1 MKKYKV
7 GLIHATLN
15 SVNPILEAF
24 ATNFPEIETF
34 NFMDEGLLKALDKE
48 GEITP
53 ALVERF
59 ASLLGRAVETEV
71 DGILLSCSAYSPTIT
86 EMRKRFP
93 QLPIENVDDAMIE
106 QAVKLGSKI
115 GVVATVATAG
125 PTTEK
130 AVLEKAAALGKEV
143 EVLVEVNTE
152 AFTALSK
159 KDYETHDS
167 YIASSV
173 NKLLNNKVDVIIL
186 AQLSMA
192 RAKTALKDVEIP
204 ILTSPEISS
213 NKIVS
218 ELESFYR

>member
-1 MKKYKV
+1 MKNYKV

-15 SVNPILEAF
+15 SVEPILEAMGK
-24 ATNFPEIETF
+24 NFPEVETV
-34 NFMDEGLLKALDKE
+34 NFMDEGLLRALDKE

-53 ALVERF
+53 KLVERF

-93 QLPIENVDDAMIE
+93 NLPIENVDDAMIE

-130 AVLEKAAALGKEV
+130 AVKDKAEILGKDV
-143 EVLVEVNTE
+143 EVLVEINTE
-152 AFTALSK
+152 AFAALNK
-159 KDYETHDS
+159 KEFELHDS
-167 YIASSV
+167 LIASSV
-173 NKLLNNKVDVIIL
+173 KQLLNNQVDLIIL

-192 RAKTALKDVEIP
+192 RAKTVLKDVAIP

-218 ELESFYR
+218 EIEAFYR

>member
-1 MKKYKV
+1 MKNYKV

-15 SVNPILEAF
+15 SVNPILAAF
-24 ATNFPEIETF
+24 AKNFPEIETV
-34 NFMDEGLLKALDKE
+34 NFMDEGLLSALDKE

-53 ALVERF
+53 KLVERF

-93 QLPIENVDDAMIE
+93 KLPIENVDDAMIE
-106 QAVKLGSKI
+106 QAVKLGNRI
-115 GVVATVATAG
+115 GVVASVATAG

-130 AVLEKAAALGKEV
+130 AVKEKAEALGKEV
-143 EVLVEVNTE
+143 EVFVEVNTE
-152 AFTALSK
+152 AFAALNK
-159 KDYETHDS
+159 KEFEAHDS
-167 YIASSV
+167 YVASSV
-173 NKLLNNKVDVIIL
+173 KKLLDKQVDLIIL

-192 RAKTALKDVEIP
+192 RAKTSLKDVDIP
-204 ILTSPEISS
+204 ILTSPDISS

-218 ELESFYR
+218 EIKAFYR

>member
-1 MKKYKV
+1 MNKYKV

-24 ATNFPEIETF
+24 AKNFPDIETI
-34 NFMDEGLLKALDKE
+34 NFMDEGLLRALDKE
-48 GEITP
+48 GEITA

-59 ASLLGRAVETEV
+59 ASLLERAVDTEV

-130 AVLEKAAALGKEV
+130 AVKDKADILGKEV

-152 AFTALSK
+152 AFAALNNK
-159 KDYETHDS
+159 EFELHDS
-167 YIASSV
+167 LIASSV
-173 NKLLNNKVDVIIL
+173 EKLLNNQVDLIIL

-192 RAKTALKDVEIP
+192 RAKTALKHVAIP

-218 ELESFYR
+218 EIEAFYR